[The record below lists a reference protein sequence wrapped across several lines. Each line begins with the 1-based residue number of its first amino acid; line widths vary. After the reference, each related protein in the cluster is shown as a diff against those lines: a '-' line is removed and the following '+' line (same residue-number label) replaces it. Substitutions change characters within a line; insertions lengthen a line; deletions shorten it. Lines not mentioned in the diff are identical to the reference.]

1 MLKKRDVW
9 VIGGVALVALAVLLA
24 WPLLSRNQQAR
35 ARCYIQLTVDGVKQ
49 PPRLLERDED
59 VEIRQESGAVNV
71 LRLTDHSVRM
81 HSSTCHNQLCV
92 QQGEVTL
99 ENRDIRP
106 LQSLIV
112 CLPNRVSVELMTES
126 EAQAALE
133 AAHE

>member
-9 VIGGVALVALAVLLA
+9 VIGGVALAALIVLLA
-24 WPLLSRNQQAR
+24 WPLLSRTDQASE
-35 ARCYIQLTVDGVKQ
+35 RCYVQLTVDGVKQ
-49 PPRLLERDED
+49 PPRLLEREED

-71 LRLTDHSVRM
+71 LHLTDHSVRM
-81 HSSTCHNQLCV
+81 HSSTCQNQLCV

-126 EAQAALE
+126 EAMAAME